1 MPLTDDI
8 RKMLSSF
15 LLPKLTCASSRLL
28 TKTPIKTDICGI
40 STAMN
45 SRTGKCNE
53 FIGTSPDSTPYGVET
68 WRKSFFVLLAIQP
81 QLSPIAGST
90 CSHGFFLL
98 QRSPASVTVCHGRFF
113 HESGYILEKSAE
125 NTTLTSPLLAILPTL
140 ETSLQPCFNSS
151 MVGLGRHA
159 RQAHVDRCQH
169 PSRPWILSIG
179 MCSRSTPV
187 QTA

>member
-1 MPLTDDI
+1 M
-8 RKMLSSF
+8 
-15 LLPKLTCASSRLL
+15 A
-28 TKTPIKTDICGI
+28 
-40 STAMN
+40 
-45 SRTGKCNE
+45 E
-53 FIGTSPDSTPYGVET
+53 
-68 WRKSFFVLLAIQP
+68 VLLC
-81 QLSPIAGST
+81 ST
-90 CSHGFFLL
+90 CYPTSTVSYRRFYMFAWVFFLL